1 MPYDESTPAHN
12 GLNGSGVFAR
22 SGDIAWEQPEEGI
35 RRQILGYDD
44 QLMLVRVFFEAGA
57 VGRLHRHP
65 HRQTTYVESGVFEVE
80 IGGEKAVLRAGDGF
94 FVPPDVMHGA
104 VALEAGSLIDV
115 FTPAR
120 GSFLGM
126 EDDFAFGKEGQ
137 PHQAENRSTDGSPAA
152 SSTPP
157 AS

>member
-1 MPYDESTPAHN
+1 M
-12 GLNGSGVFAR
+12 
-22 SGDIAWEQPEEGI
+22 
-35 RRQILGYDD
+35 
-44 QLMLVRVFFEAGA
+44 AGR

-120 GSFLGM
+120 GSFLGRYAGGG
-126 EDDFAFGKEGQ
+126 ERGSNKEKG
-137 PHQAENRSTDGSPAA
+137 ST
-152 SSTPP
+152 
-157 AS
+157 